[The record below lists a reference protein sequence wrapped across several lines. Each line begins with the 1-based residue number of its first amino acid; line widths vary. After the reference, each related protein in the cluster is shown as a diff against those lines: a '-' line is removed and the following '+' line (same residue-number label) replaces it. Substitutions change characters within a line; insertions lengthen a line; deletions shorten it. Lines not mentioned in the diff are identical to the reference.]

1 MWPSDMKD
9 SVPETSAEPRRPA
22 IKNQSQ
28 LRVMNFKFIVALY
41 VVIMGLLTVV
51 LYTGFSPMLRPLI
64 TLLAAVGLVSLLL
77 RSQTRWNSRRTFN
90 LPKAPTGI
98 VPEGAKKVYDLK
110 DLPPEVAANPEVQ
123 KMFELAGGHGAWVKI
138 TRRAQVIGQKSQNP
152 ETVKIVTA
160 SSEAGHPQVDRA
172 QVGGVKE
179 TAQLPPDLASSVDI
193 HKLAEFVKSH
203 GRLPAESQDM
213 EELGAPLSSK
223 LMSILGRIVTWTSFI
238 VILAALAVAAVAL
251 WTLNGTPHPH

>member
-1 MWPSDMKD
+1 MWPSEMKD
-9 SVPETSAEPRRPA
+9 SPSETPAEPGQQPV
-22 IKNQSQ
+22 KSQSQ
-28 LRVMNFKFIVALY
+28 LRAMNFKFIVALY

-64 TLLAAVGLVSLLL
+64 TLLTAVGLVSLFL
-77 RSQTRWNSRRTFN
+77 RSQTRWNSRRTFD
-90 LPKAPTGI
+90 LPKGPTGI
-98 VPEGAKKVYDLK
+98 VLEGAKKVYDLK

-123 KMFELAGGHGAWVKI
+123 KMFELAGGRGAWVKI
-138 TRRAQVIGQKSQNP
+138 TRRAQVIGQESQNP

-160 SSEAGHPQVDRA
+160 FSEAGHPQVDRA

>member
-1 MWPSDMKD
+1 MWHSDMKD
-9 SVPETSAEPRRPA
+9 SVPETSAETRPPA
-22 IKNQSQ
+22 VKSQSQ
-28 LRVMNFKFIVALY
+28 LRVTNFKFIAALY

-64 TLLAAVGLVSLLL
+64 TLLAAVGLVSVFL

-123 KMFELAGGHGAWVKI
+123 KMFESAGGHGAWVKI
-138 TRRAQVIGQKSQNP
+138 TRREQVAVQESQKRQ
-152 ETVKIVTA
+152 TVKIVA
-160 SSEAGHPQVDRA
+160 ALSEPGHPL
-172 QVGGVKE
+172 VGGVKE
-179 TAQLPPDLASSVDI
+179 TAQLPPDVASSADI

-203 GRLPAESQDM
+203 ERLPAELHDM
-213 EELGAPLSSK
+213 EELGAPLPSK
-223 LMSILGRIVTWTSFI
+223 LVSILGRIVTWTSFI

-251 WTLNGTPHPH
+251 WTLNGAPHAH

>member
-1 MWPSDMKD
+1 MWPSEMKD
-9 SVPETSAEPRRPA
+9 SPSETPAEPRLQA
-22 IKNQSQ
+22 VKSQSQ

-64 TLLAAVGLVSLLL
+64 TLLTAVGLVSLFL
-77 RSQTRWNSRRTFN
+77 RSQTRWNSRRTFD
-90 LPKAPTGI
+90 LPKGPTGI

-123 KMFELAGGHGAWVKI
+123 KMFELAGGRGAWVKI
-138 TRRAQVIGQKSQNP
+138 TRRAQVIGQESQNP

-160 SSEAGHPQVDRA
+160 FSEAGHPQVDRA
-172 QVGGVKE
+172 QVGGIEE
-179 TAQLPPDLASSVDI
+179 TGQLTPALASSPDV
-193 HKLAEFVKSH
+193 HKLAEFVESH
-203 GRLPAESQDM
+203 GRLPTDLQGM
-213 EELGAPLSSK
+213 EKLRAPLSAK
-223 LMSILGRIVTWTSFI
+223 LIFILNRILTWASLI
-238 VILAALAVAAVAL
+238 VIFAALAVAAVAL

>member
-1 MWPSDMKD
+1 MWPSEMKD
-9 SVPETSAEPRRPA
+9 SPSETPAEPGQQPV
-22 IKNQSQ
+22 KSQSQ
-28 LRVMNFKFIVALY
+28 LRAMNFKFIVALY

-64 TLLAAVGLVSLLL
+64 TLLTAVGLVSLFL
-77 RSQTRWNSRRTFN
+77 RSQTRWNSRRTFD
-90 LPKAPTGI
+90 LPKGPTGI

-110 DLPPEVAANPEVQ
+110 DLPREVAANPEVQ
-123 KMFELAGGHGAWVKI
+123 KMFELAGGRGAWVKI
-138 TRRAQVIGQKSQNP
+138 TRRAQVIGQESQNP
-152 ETVKIVTA
+152 EAVKIVTA
-160 SSEAGHPQVDRA
+160 FSEAGHPQVDRA

-179 TAQLPPDLASSVDI
+179 TALPPEALSADI

-203 GRLPAESQDM
+203 GRLPAELQDM

-223 LMSILGRIVTWTSFI
+223 LMSILDRIVTWTSFI

-251 WTLNGTPHPH
+251 WTLNGPPHPH

>member
-1 MWPSDMKD
+1 MWPSEMKD
-9 SVPETSAEPRRPA
+9 SPSETSAEPGQQPV
-22 IKNQSQ
+22 KSQSQ
-28 LRVMNFKFIVALY
+28 LRAMNFKFIVALY
-41 VVIMGLLTVV
+41 VVIMGMLTVV

-64 TLLAAVGLVSLLL
+64 MLLTAVGLVSLFL

-90 LPKAPTGI
+90 LPKGPTGI

-138 TRRAQVIGQKSQNP
+138 TRRAQVIGQESQNP
-152 ETVKIVTA
+152 ETVKIVTPF
-160 SSEAGHPQVDRA
+160 SEAGHPQVDRA

-179 TAQLPPDLASSVDI
+179 TAQLSPDLAYSADI
-193 HKLAEFVKSH
+193 HKLAEFVKLH
-203 GRLPAESQDM
+203 GRLPAELQDM
-213 EELGAPLSSK
+213 EELGAPLSSM
-223 LMSILGRIVTWTSFI
+223 LISVLGRIVTWTSFI

-251 WTLNGTPHPH
+251 WTLNGAPHAH

>member
-9 SVPETSAEPRRPA
+9 SVPETSAAPRPPA

-28 LRVMNFKFIVALY
+28 LRAMNFKFIVALY

-51 LYTGFSPMLRPLI
+51 LYTGFSSMLRPLI
-64 TLLAAVGLVSLLL
+64 TLLTAVGLVSLLL
-77 RSQTRWNSRRTFN
+77 RTQTRWNSRRTFN

-138 TRRAQVIGQKSQNP
+138 TRRAQVIGQESQNP

-160 SSEAGHPQVDRA
+160 FSEAGHPQVDRA
-172 QVGGVKE
+172 QVGGIEE
-179 TAQLPPDLASSVDI
+179 TAQLTPALASSPDV
-193 HKLAEFVKSH
+193 HKLAEFVESH
-203 GRLPAESQDM
+203 GRLPTDLQGM
-213 EELGAPLSSK
+213 EKLGAPLSAK
-223 LMSILGRIVTWTSFI
+223 LISILNRILTWASLI
-238 VILAALAVAAVAL
+238 VIFAALAVAAVAL

>member
-1 MWPSDMKD
+1 MWPSDTKD
-9 SVPETSAEPRRPA
+9 SVPETSAETRPPA
-22 IKNQSQ
+22 LKSQSQ
-28 LRVMNFKFIVALY
+28 LRVMNFKFIGALY

-64 TLLAAVGLVSLLL
+64 TLLVAVGFVSLFL
-77 RSQTRWNSRRTFN
+77 RSQTRWNSRRSFN

-138 TRRAQVIGQKSQNP
+138 TRRARVIGQESQNP

-160 SSEAGHPQVDRA
+160 FSEDPQVDRA

-179 TAQLPPDLASSVDI
+179 AAQLPRDLASSADI
-193 HKLAEFVKSH
+193 NKLAEFVRSH
-203 GRLPAESQDM
+203 GRLPDELQDM
-213 EELGAPLSSK
+213 EKLGAPLSSK
-223 LMSILGRIVTWTSFI
+223 LVPILNRMLTWASLI

-251 WTLNGTPHPH
+251 WTLNGSPHPH